1 MMQNSKYTVL
11 MSVYY
16 KEKPEYLSLSIESM
30 LNQTVKPDEFI
41 IVKDGPLTTELDEVI
56 NNFVTAY
63 PKTFNIIVNETNLG
77 LGPALAKGIENS
89 KNELIARMDSDDY
102 VVSTRCE
109 RQLEK
114 FREDPK
120 LGMVGSYEA
129 EFVDDIDNVISIH
142 RVPSENDEI
151 ERFMHRRC
159 SVLHPTVMYKKSA
172 VLKSGNY
179 QSVLLYEDYDLFAR
193 MVLEYHIKSYNIP
206 EPLYYIRTSEDFFK
220 RRGNKEE
227 ESKLLSTLLFSSM
240 IQSVVYFGMYLI
252 ITPKLHI
259 ENAYFLLL
267 YVILQVFTALFLQ
280 FVRGLGESVKYTVA
294 SFISATTTTILNV
307 IALVILKMGLQGLFV
322 STLSAQI
329 VTLIYLI
336 FASKCWEYISP
347 KNIHLSIFK
356 SVGTYSIPLIPNNLA
371 WWVVNASDR
380 TIIAHFL
387 TTAANGIYSVANKF
401 PNVFI
406 SFYNILNLSWTETV
420 SLHYGD
426 EDRDEFLT
434 ETMTSLFKL
443 FAAACFG
450 IVACMPFVFPI
461 MVNLKYSA
469 AYNQILILMYAML
482 FRVLVGLYSCVYVA
496 QKNAKKIAYTS
507 ISAAII
513 NIAVDLILINKIQVF
528 AASLSTLIAFLSMFI
543 VRYIDVNKTV
553 HMKIRKPIII
563 GSVLIGGMLIGTY
576 YCGNRMIQF
585 AALCITAVYAVL
597 TNVDMLKSGVNLVK
611 SRLGK

>member
-1 MMQNSKYTVL
+1 MQNSKYTVL

-142 RVPSENDEI
+142 RVSSENDEI

-220 RRGNKEE
+220 RRGGIKYAKTVLKFKWGQYRKGYM
-227 ESKLLSTLLFSSM
+227 SLMDFCIS
-240 IQSVVYFGMYLI
+240 
-252 ITPKLHI
+252 
-259 ENAYFLLL
+259 
-267 YVILQVFTALFLQ
+267 
-280 FVRGLGESVKYTVA
+280 GLGQA
-294 SFISATTTTILNV
+294 
-307 IALVILKMGLQGLFV
+307 FV
-322 STLSAQI
+322 CVLPNSLRK
-329 VTLIYLI
+329 I
-336 FASKCWEYISP
+336 FYMK
-347 KNIHLSIFK
+347 
-356 SVGTYSIPLIPNNLA
+356 
-371 WWVVNASDR
+371 
-380 TIIAHFL
+380 FL
-387 TTAANGIYSVANKF
+387 
-401 PNVFI
+401 
-406 SFYNILNLSWTETV
+406 
-420 SLHYGD
+420 
-426 EDRDEFLT
+426 
-434 ETMTSLFKL
+434 
-443 FAAACFG
+443 
-450 IVACMPFVFPI
+450 
-461 MVNLKYSA
+461 
-469 AYNQILILMYAML
+469 
-482 FRVLVGLYSCVYVA
+482 
-496 QKNAKKIAYTS
+496 
-507 ISAAII
+507 
-513 NIAVDLILINKIQVF
+513 
-528 AASLSTLIAFLSMFI
+528 
-543 VRYIDVNKTV
+543 
-553 HMKIRKPIII
+553 RK
-563 GSVLIGGMLIGTY
+563 
-576 YCGNRMIQF
+576 
-585 AALCITAVYAVL
+585 
-597 TNVDMLKSGVNLVK
+597 
-611 SRLGK
+611 

>member
-1 MMQNSKYTVL
+1 MMQNLKYTVL

-109 RQLEK
+109 KQLEK

-129 EFVDDIDNVISIH
+129 EFVDTVDNVISIH

-220 RRGNKEE
+220 RRGGIKYAKTVLKFKWGQYRKGYM
-227 ESKLLSTLLFSSM
+227 SLMDFCIS
-240 IQSVVYFGMYLI
+240 
-252 ITPKLHI
+252 
-259 ENAYFLLL
+259 
-267 YVILQVFTALFLQ
+267 
-280 FVRGLGESVKYTVA
+280 GLGQA
-294 SFISATTTTILNV
+294 
-307 IALVILKMGLQGLFV
+307 FV
-322 STLSAQI
+322 CVL
-329 VTLIYLI
+329 
-336 FASKCWEYISP
+336 
-347 KNIHLSIFK
+347 
-356 SVGTYSIPLIPNNLA
+356 PNSL
-371 WWVVNASDR
+371 R
-380 TIIAHFL
+380 
-387 TTAANGIYSVANKF
+387 K
-401 PNVFI
+401 
-406 SFYNILNLSWTETV
+406 SFYMK
-420 SLHYGD
+420 
-426 EDRDEFLT
+426 FL
-434 ETMTSLFKL
+434 
-443 FAAACFG
+443 
-450 IVACMPFVFPI
+450 
-461 MVNLKYSA
+461 
-469 AYNQILILMYAML
+469 
-482 FRVLVGLYSCVYVA
+482 
-496 QKNAKKIAYTS
+496 
-507 ISAAII
+507 
-513 NIAVDLILINKIQVF
+513 
-528 AASLSTLIAFLSMFI
+528 
-543 VRYIDVNKTV
+543 
-553 HMKIRKPIII
+553 RK
-563 GSVLIGGMLIGTY
+563 
-576 YCGNRMIQF
+576 
-585 AALCITAVYAVL
+585 
-597 TNVDMLKSGVNLVK
+597 
-611 SRLGK
+611 

>member
-1 MMQNSKYTVL
+1 MQNSKYTVL

-206 EPLYYIRTSEDFFK
+206 EPLHYIRTSEDFFK
-220 RRGNKEE
+220 RRGGIKYAKTVLKFKWGQYRKGYM
-227 ESKLLSTLLFSSM
+227 SLMDFCIS
-240 IQSVVYFGMYLI
+240 
-252 ITPKLHI
+252 
-259 ENAYFLLL
+259 
-267 YVILQVFTALFLQ
+267 
-280 FVRGLGESVKYTVA
+280 GLGQA
-294 SFISATTTTILNV
+294 
-307 IALVILKMGLQGLFV
+307 FV
-322 STLSAQI
+322 CVL
-329 VTLIYLI
+329 
-336 FASKCWEYISP
+336 
-347 KNIHLSIFK
+347 
-356 SVGTYSIPLIPNNLA
+356 PNSL
-371 WWVVNASDR
+371 R
-380 TIIAHFL
+380 
-387 TTAANGIYSVANKF
+387 K
-401 PNVFI
+401 
-406 SFYNILNLSWTETV
+406 SFYMK
-420 SLHYGD
+420 
-426 EDRDEFLT
+426 FL
-434 ETMTSLFKL
+434 
-443 FAAACFG
+443 
-450 IVACMPFVFPI
+450 
-461 MVNLKYSA
+461 
-469 AYNQILILMYAML
+469 
-482 FRVLVGLYSCVYVA
+482 
-496 QKNAKKIAYTS
+496 
-507 ISAAII
+507 
-513 NIAVDLILINKIQVF
+513 
-528 AASLSTLIAFLSMFI
+528 
-543 VRYIDVNKTV
+543 
-553 HMKIRKPIII
+553 RK
-563 GSVLIGGMLIGTY
+563 
-576 YCGNRMIQF
+576 
-585 AALCITAVYAVL
+585 
-597 TNVDMLKSGVNLVK
+597 
-611 SRLGK
+611 

>member
-1 MMQNSKYTVL
+1 MQNSKYTVL

-109 RQLEK
+109 RQLAK

-220 RRGNKEE
+220 RRGGIKYAKTVLKFKWGQYRKGYM
-227 ESKLLSTLLFSSM
+227 SLMDFCIS
-240 IQSVVYFGMYLI
+240 
-252 ITPKLHI
+252 
-259 ENAYFLLL
+259 
-267 YVILQVFTALFLQ
+267 
-280 FVRGLGESVKYTVA
+280 GLGQA
-294 SFISATTTTILNV
+294 
-307 IALVILKMGLQGLFV
+307 FV
-322 STLSAQI
+322 CVLPNSLRK
-329 VTLIYLI
+329 I
-336 FASKCWEYISP
+336 FYMK
-347 KNIHLSIFK
+347 
-356 SVGTYSIPLIPNNLA
+356 
-371 WWVVNASDR
+371 
-380 TIIAHFL
+380 FL
-387 TTAANGIYSVANKF
+387 
-401 PNVFI
+401 
-406 SFYNILNLSWTETV
+406 
-420 SLHYGD
+420 
-426 EDRDEFLT
+426 
-434 ETMTSLFKL
+434 
-443 FAAACFG
+443 
-450 IVACMPFVFPI
+450 
-461 MVNLKYSA
+461 
-469 AYNQILILMYAML
+469 
-482 FRVLVGLYSCVYVA
+482 
-496 QKNAKKIAYTS
+496 
-507 ISAAII
+507 
-513 NIAVDLILINKIQVF
+513 
-528 AASLSTLIAFLSMFI
+528 
-543 VRYIDVNKTV
+543 
-553 HMKIRKPIII
+553 RK
-563 GSVLIGGMLIGTY
+563 
-576 YCGNRMIQF
+576 
-585 AALCITAVYAVL
+585 
-597 TNVDMLKSGVNLVK
+597 
-611 SRLGK
+611 

>member
-1 MMQNSKYTVL
+1 MQNSKYTVL

-114 FREDPK
+114 FREDLK

-220 RRGNKEE
+220 RRGGIKYAKIVLKFKWGQYRKGYM
-227 ESKLLSTLLFSSM
+227 SLMDFCIS
-240 IQSVVYFGMYLI
+240 
-252 ITPKLHI
+252 
-259 ENAYFLLL
+259 
-267 YVILQVFTALFLQ
+267 
-280 FVRGLGESVKYTVA
+280 GLGQA
-294 SFISATTTTILNV
+294 
-307 IALVILKMGLQGLFV
+307 FV
-322 STLSAQI
+322 CVLPNSLRK
-329 VTLIYLI
+329 I
-336 FASKCWEYISP
+336 FYMK
-347 KNIHLSIFK
+347 
-356 SVGTYSIPLIPNNLA
+356 
-371 WWVVNASDR
+371 
-380 TIIAHFL
+380 FL
-387 TTAANGIYSVANKF
+387 
-401 PNVFI
+401 
-406 SFYNILNLSWTETV
+406 
-420 SLHYGD
+420 
-426 EDRDEFLT
+426 
-434 ETMTSLFKL
+434 
-443 FAAACFG
+443 
-450 IVACMPFVFPI
+450 
-461 MVNLKYSA
+461 
-469 AYNQILILMYAML
+469 
-482 FRVLVGLYSCVYVA
+482 
-496 QKNAKKIAYTS
+496 
-507 ISAAII
+507 
-513 NIAVDLILINKIQVF
+513 
-528 AASLSTLIAFLSMFI
+528 
-543 VRYIDVNKTV
+543 
-553 HMKIRKPIII
+553 RK
-563 GSVLIGGMLIGTY
+563 
-576 YCGNRMIQF
+576 
-585 AALCITAVYAVL
+585 
-597 TNVDMLKSGVNLVK
+597 
-611 SRLGK
+611 

>member
-114 FREDPK
+114 FRE
-120 LGMVGSYEA
+120 
-129 EFVDDIDNVISIH
+129 FVDDIDNVISIH

-220 RRGNKEE
+220 RRGGIKYAKTVLKFKWGQYRKGYM
-227 ESKLLSTLLFSSM
+227 SLMDFCIS
-240 IQSVVYFGMYLI
+240 
-252 ITPKLHI
+252 
-259 ENAYFLLL
+259 
-267 YVILQVFTALFLQ
+267 
-280 FVRGLGESVKYTVA
+280 GLGQA
-294 SFISATTTTILNV
+294 
-307 IALVILKMGLQGLFV
+307 FV
-322 STLSAQI
+322 CVLPNSLRK
-329 VTLIYLI
+329 I
-336 FASKCWEYISP
+336 FYMK
-347 KNIHLSIFK
+347 
-356 SVGTYSIPLIPNNLA
+356 
-371 WWVVNASDR
+371 
-380 TIIAHFL
+380 FL
-387 TTAANGIYSVANKF
+387 
-401 PNVFI
+401 
-406 SFYNILNLSWTETV
+406 
-420 SLHYGD
+420 
-426 EDRDEFLT
+426 
-434 ETMTSLFKL
+434 
-443 FAAACFG
+443 
-450 IVACMPFVFPI
+450 
-461 MVNLKYSA
+461 
-469 AYNQILILMYAML
+469 
-482 FRVLVGLYSCVYVA
+482 
-496 QKNAKKIAYTS
+496 
-507 ISAAII
+507 
-513 NIAVDLILINKIQVF
+513 
-528 AASLSTLIAFLSMFI
+528 
-543 VRYIDVNKTV
+543 
-553 HMKIRKPIII
+553 RK
-563 GSVLIGGMLIGTY
+563 
-576 YCGNRMIQF
+576 
-585 AALCITAVYAVL
+585 
-597 TNVDMLKSGVNLVK
+597 
-611 SRLGK
+611 

>member
-1 MMQNSKYTVL
+1 MQNSKYTVL

-120 LGMVGSYEA
+120 LEMVGSYEA

-220 RRGNKEE
+220 RRGGIKYAKTVLKFKWGQYRKGYM
-227 ESKLLSTLLFSSM
+227 SLMDFCIS
-240 IQSVVYFGMYLI
+240 
-252 ITPKLHI
+252 
-259 ENAYFLLL
+259 
-267 YVILQVFTALFLQ
+267 
-280 FVRGLGESVKYTVA
+280 GLGQA
-294 SFISATTTTILNV
+294 
-307 IALVILKMGLQGLFV
+307 FV
-322 STLSAQI
+322 CVLPNSLRK
-329 VTLIYLI
+329 I
-336 FASKCWEYISP
+336 FYMK
-347 KNIHLSIFK
+347 
-356 SVGTYSIPLIPNNLA
+356 
-371 WWVVNASDR
+371 
-380 TIIAHFL
+380 FL
-387 TTAANGIYSVANKF
+387 
-401 PNVFI
+401 
-406 SFYNILNLSWTETV
+406 
-420 SLHYGD
+420 
-426 EDRDEFLT
+426 
-434 ETMTSLFKL
+434 
-443 FAAACFG
+443 
-450 IVACMPFVFPI
+450 
-461 MVNLKYSA
+461 
-469 AYNQILILMYAML
+469 
-482 FRVLVGLYSCVYVA
+482 
-496 QKNAKKIAYTS
+496 
-507 ISAAII
+507 
-513 NIAVDLILINKIQVF
+513 
-528 AASLSTLIAFLSMFI
+528 
-543 VRYIDVNKTV
+543 
-553 HMKIRKPIII
+553 RK
-563 GSVLIGGMLIGTY
+563 
-576 YCGNRMIQF
+576 
-585 AALCITAVYAVL
+585 
-597 TNVDMLKSGVNLVK
+597 
-611 SRLGK
+611 

>member
-129 EFVDDIDNVISIH
+129 EFVDDIDNVIS
-142 RVPSENDEI
+142 
-151 ERFMHRRC
+151 
-159 SVLHPTVMYKKSA
+159 
-172 VLKSGNY
+172 
-179 QSVLLYEDYDLFAR
+179 
-193 MVLEYHIKSYNIP
+193 
-206 EPLYYIRTSEDFFK
+206 
-220 RRGNKEE
+220 
-227 ESKLLSTLLFSSM
+227 
-240 IQSVVYFGMYLI
+240 
-252 ITPKLHI
+252 
-259 ENAYFLLL
+259 
-267 YVILQVFTALFLQ
+267 
-280 FVRGLGESVKYTVA
+280 
-294 SFISATTTTILNV
+294 
-307 IALVILKMGLQGLFV
+307 
-322 STLSAQI
+322 
-329 VTLIYLI
+329 
-336 FASKCWEYISP
+336 
-347 KNIHLSIFK
+347 
-356 SVGTYSIPLIPNNLA
+356 
-371 WWVVNASDR
+371 
-380 TIIAHFL
+380 
-387 TTAANGIYSVANKF
+387 
-401 PNVFI
+401 
-406 SFYNILNLSWTETV
+406 
-420 SLHYGD
+420 
-426 EDRDEFLT
+426 
-434 ETMTSLFKL
+434 
-443 FAAACFG
+443 
-450 IVACMPFVFPI
+450 
-461 MVNLKYSA
+461 
-469 AYNQILILMYAML
+469 
-482 FRVLVGLYSCVYVA
+482 
-496 QKNAKKIAYTS
+496 
-507 ISAAII
+507 
-513 NIAVDLILINKIQVF
+513 
-528 AASLSTLIAFLSMFI
+528 MFI

>member
-1 MMQNSKYTVL
+1 MQNSKYTVL

-142 RVPSENDEI
+142 RVTSENDEI

-220 RRGNKEE
+220 RRGGIKYAKTVLKFKWGQYRKGYM
-227 ESKLLSTLLFSSM
+227 SLMDFCIS
-240 IQSVVYFGMYLI
+240 
-252 ITPKLHI
+252 
-259 ENAYFLLL
+259 
-267 YVILQVFTALFLQ
+267 
-280 FVRGLGESVKYTVA
+280 GLGQA
-294 SFISATTTTILNV
+294 
-307 IALVILKMGLQGLFV
+307 FV
-322 STLSAQI
+322 CVLPNSLRK
-329 VTLIYLI
+329 I
-336 FASKCWEYISP
+336 FYMK
-347 KNIHLSIFK
+347 
-356 SVGTYSIPLIPNNLA
+356 
-371 WWVVNASDR
+371 
-380 TIIAHFL
+380 FL
-387 TTAANGIYSVANKF
+387 
-401 PNVFI
+401 
-406 SFYNILNLSWTETV
+406 
-420 SLHYGD
+420 
-426 EDRDEFLT
+426 
-434 ETMTSLFKL
+434 
-443 FAAACFG
+443 
-450 IVACMPFVFPI
+450 
-461 MVNLKYSA
+461 
-469 AYNQILILMYAML
+469 
-482 FRVLVGLYSCVYVA
+482 
-496 QKNAKKIAYTS
+496 
-507 ISAAII
+507 
-513 NIAVDLILINKIQVF
+513 
-528 AASLSTLIAFLSMFI
+528 
-543 VRYIDVNKTV
+543 
-553 HMKIRKPIII
+553 RK
-563 GSVLIGGMLIGTY
+563 
-576 YCGNRMIQF
+576 
-585 AALCITAVYAVL
+585 
-597 TNVDMLKSGVNLVK
+597 
-611 SRLGK
+611 

>member
-41 IVKDGPLTTELDEVI
+41 IVKDGPLTMELDEVI

-179 QSVLLYEDYDLFAR
+179 QPVLLYEDYDLLAR

-220 RRGNKEE
+220 RRGGIKYAKTVLKFKWGQYRKGYM
-227 ESKLLSTLLFSSM
+227 SLMDFCIS
-240 IQSVVYFGMYLI
+240 
-252 ITPKLHI
+252 
-259 ENAYFLLL
+259 
-267 YVILQVFTALFLQ
+267 
-280 FVRGLGESVKYTVA
+280 GLGQA
-294 SFISATTTTILNV
+294 
-307 IALVILKMGLQGLFV
+307 FV
-322 STLSAQI
+322 CVL
-329 VTLIYLI
+329 
-336 FASKCWEYISP
+336 
-347 KNIHLSIFK
+347 
-356 SVGTYSIPLIPNNLA
+356 PNSL
-371 WWVVNASDR
+371 R
-380 TIIAHFL
+380 
-387 TTAANGIYSVANKF
+387 K
-401 PNVFI
+401 
-406 SFYNILNLSWTETV
+406 SFYMK
-420 SLHYGD
+420 
-426 EDRDEFLT
+426 FL
-434 ETMTSLFKL
+434 
-443 FAAACFG
+443 
-450 IVACMPFVFPI
+450 
-461 MVNLKYSA
+461 
-469 AYNQILILMYAML
+469 
-482 FRVLVGLYSCVYVA
+482 
-496 QKNAKKIAYTS
+496 
-507 ISAAII
+507 
-513 NIAVDLILINKIQVF
+513 
-528 AASLSTLIAFLSMFI
+528 
-543 VRYIDVNKTV
+543 
-553 HMKIRKPIII
+553 RK
-563 GSVLIGGMLIGTY
+563 
-576 YCGNRMIQF
+576 
-585 AALCITAVYAVL
+585 
-597 TNVDMLKSGVNLVK
+597 
-611 SRLGK
+611 

>member
-120 LGMVGSYEA
+120 LEMVGSYEA

-151 ERFMHRRC
+151 ERFIHRRC

-220 RRGNKEE
+220 RRGGIKYAKTVLKFKWGQYRKGYM
-227 ESKLLSTLLFSSM
+227 SLMDFCIS
-240 IQSVVYFGMYLI
+240 
-252 ITPKLHI
+252 
-259 ENAYFLLL
+259 
-267 YVILQVFTALFLQ
+267 
-280 FVRGLGESVKYTVA
+280 GLGQA
-294 SFISATTTTILNV
+294 
-307 IALVILKMGLQGLFV
+307 FV
-322 STLSAQI
+322 CVLPNSLRK
-329 VTLIYLI
+329 I
-336 FASKCWEYISP
+336 FYMK
-347 KNIHLSIFK
+347 
-356 SVGTYSIPLIPNNLA
+356 
-371 WWVVNASDR
+371 
-380 TIIAHFL
+380 FL
-387 TTAANGIYSVANKF
+387 
-401 PNVFI
+401 
-406 SFYNILNLSWTETV
+406 
-420 SLHYGD
+420 
-426 EDRDEFLT
+426 
-434 ETMTSLFKL
+434 
-443 FAAACFG
+443 
-450 IVACMPFVFPI
+450 
-461 MVNLKYSA
+461 
-469 AYNQILILMYAML
+469 
-482 FRVLVGLYSCVYVA
+482 
-496 QKNAKKIAYTS
+496 
-507 ISAAII
+507 
-513 NIAVDLILINKIQVF
+513 
-528 AASLSTLIAFLSMFI
+528 
-543 VRYIDVNKTV
+543 
-553 HMKIRKPIII
+553 RK
-563 GSVLIGGMLIGTY
+563 
-576 YCGNRMIQF
+576 
-585 AALCITAVYAVL
+585 
-597 TNVDMLKSGVNLVK
+597 
-611 SRLGK
+611 